1 MLGGQLD
8 MSLTPRGRQEA
19 GALARRL
26 AGVRLDRIVSSPM
39 NRALETAQA
48 VATGRPVEVDD
59 RLREFDYGRWEGLTA
74 EETEARDPELRA
86 SWDADPAATT
96 APGGESGATV
106 AARAREF
113 LTEIVAHELGSES
126 EAEDERRVLVVAHG
140 TFNRILLCVALGVPV
155 RERVPDEVVR
165 AADEIELV
173 DMSPHALRQR
183 MRHGNGYPV
192 ERATRALDR
201 FFTEP
206 NLTALRDLSLRFV
219 AGKVEDQL
227 EDIVSE
233 RGLHVGPVTERVMAL
248 VDESVECR
256 RALRRAATIASALH
270 APLLALAIET
280 PGVGLSRDR
289 QQNIKSNLDYATD
302 LGAEIIRGEASDLA
316 RGLEEVVRERRVT
329 HLVLVHRP
337 HRGLHVGRAS
347 LADRLLDAVPGL
359 EVHLVGEPAPAARQ
373 H

>member
-1 MLGGQLD
+1 MLTIILTRHGEAAPSEIMLGGQLD

-155 RERVPDEVVR
+155 RDFRRRFVQDR
-165 AADEIELV
+165 A
-173 DMSPHALRQR
+173 
-183 MRHGNGYPV
+183 
-192 ERATRALDR
+192 
-201 FFTEP
+201 
-206 NLTALRDLSLRFV
+206 NLTVLRYEQAD
-219 AGKVEDQL
+219 APDGAQL
-227 EDIVSE
+227 
-233 RGLHVGPVTERVMAL
+233 
-248 VDESVECR
+248 
-256 RALRRAATIASALH
+256 
-270 APLLALAIET
+270 LLANDVAHLR
-280 PGVGLSRDR
+280 GH
-289 QQNIKSNLDYATD
+289 
-302 LGAEIIRGEASDLA
+302 GEAPW
-316 RGLEEVVRERRVT
+316 G
-329 HLVLVHRP
+329 
-337 HRGLHVGRAS
+337 
-347 LADRLLDAVPGL
+347 
-359 EVHLVGEPAPAARQ
+359 
-373 H
+373 